1 LPSPGG
7 GLYNDQVPRS
17 LPPVAVALA
26 ALVALPGLAAG
37 GLVGCGSSSQAS
49 TSTRAGVDRDAGI
62 DASLTVGTADA
73 SPTTTAPGG
82 AFGEWLRA
90 RLPPGGSVVDRNGKV
105 GVVHKVAPDDTPIS
119 IAKAYLDL
127 TDVYFASELAKEI
140 TVTAGQSIE
149 IPHLVS
155 EPYKEPDADR
165 LGWPE
170 DKGLRGVFI
179 TGSNAAVEW
188 PKTID
193 HVSKRLPAINA
204 IVLDG
209 KDYEGPITYPTKVK
223 VALDMGASTAPWPK
237 KEPPIPD
244 LKRAIR
250 FAHAKGV
257 RVIMRIACFHDPWA
271 AKHAPNL
278 SVMATYGKPFT
289 MGWMD
294 PVNVEAQNYVI
305 ELAKEQIDAGADEI
319 QLDYI
324 RFPVHGGLKNAIFP
338 PGNSGKRINA
348 IRDFVRRVHEV
359 TKARKVP
366 LSLDIFGVVAT
377 GERTDMEMLGQD
389 IAVLGHECEALSP
402 MVYPSHYDAGY
413 RGFEVPGNHAEI
425 VGIGTRMAVDHLKQ
439 GKVKSC
445 VIRSWLQASAYKTPV
460 YGPKYLVDEAK
471 SAESNGGAGWLMWSP
486 SNDYNA
492 AWQGFPPTQK

>member
-1 LPSPGG
+1 MAIVQRPLFLL
-7 GLYNDQVPRS
+7 GL
-17 LPPVAVALA
+17 
-26 ALVALPGLAAG
+26 LVA
-37 GLVGCGSSSQAS
+37 GCGSSSQAAP
-49 TSTRAGVDRDAGI
+49 TTRADLDAAAETKAAAASSAV
-62 DASLTVGTADA
+62 DASV
-73 SPTTTAPGG
+73 PAPGG
-82 AFGEWLRA
+82 TFGQWLKP
-90 RLPPGGSVVDRNGKV
+90 RLPAGGSIVEKNGKV
-105 GVVHKVAPDDTPIS
+105 TVVHKVAPADTPSS

-127 TDVYFASELAKEI
+127 TDVYFASDLAKDI
-140 TVTAGQSIE
+140 SATAGQSIE
-149 IPHLVS
+149 IPHLLS
-155 EPYKEPDADR
+155 EPYKEPEEDR

-170 DKGLRGVFI
+170 DKALRGIFI
-179 TGSNAAVEW
+179 TGSNASVAW
-188 PKTID
+188 PQTLD
-193 HVSKRLPAINA
+193 HMGKRVPSMNA

-223 VALDMGASTAPWPK
+223 VALDMEASTAPWPK

-250 FAHAKGV
+250 FAHAKGI

-294 PVNVEAQNYVI
+294 PVNVEAQNYII
-305 ELAKEQIDAGADEI
+305 ELAKEMMDAGADEI

-324 RFPVHGGLKNAIFP
+324 RFPVHGGLKNAVFP
-338 PGNSGKRINA
+338 PGNSGKRITA

-359 TKARKVP
+359 TKPRKVA

-377 GERTDMEMLGQD
+377 GERSDMEMLGQD
-389 IAVLGHECEALSP
+389 IAVLGAEVEALSP
-402 MVYPSHYDAGY
+402 MVYPSHYDKGY
-413 RGFEVPGNHAEI
+413 RGFDIPGNHAEI
-425 VGIGTRMAVDHLKQ
+425 VGIGTKMANEHLKR
-439 GKVKSC
+439 GKVKTC
-445 VIRSWLQASAYKTPV
+445 VIRSWLQASAYKTPI
-460 YGPKYLVDEAK
+460 YGPKYLVDQAK